1 MAVSPGEVVDHV
13 KTDIDA
19 ISAREKM
26 MLEKAAKLIRY
37 IAMVPPVLPSTIP
50 EIELL
55 SLASANPPRS
65 TCIDTADL
73 GTKIQPP
80 IAITLNAV
88 IESNL
93 KFRCAAR

>member
-1 MAVSPGEVVDHV
+1 MAISPGCAVDHI

-26 MLEKAAKLIRY
+26 ILEKAAKLIRY

-55 SLASANPPRS
+55 PLASAKPSRS
-65 TCIDTADL
+65 TCVDTTHL

>member
-1 MAVSPGEVVDHV
+1 MAVSPGDVMNYIW
-13 KTDIDA
+13 TDIDA

-55 SLASANPPRS
+55 ALPSVNPSKSDVHRYDGLGNENPA
-65 TCIDTADL
+65 THCYDTEGSD
-73 GTKIQPP
+73 
-80 IAITLNAV
+80 
-88 IESNL
+88 
-93 KFRCAAR
+93 